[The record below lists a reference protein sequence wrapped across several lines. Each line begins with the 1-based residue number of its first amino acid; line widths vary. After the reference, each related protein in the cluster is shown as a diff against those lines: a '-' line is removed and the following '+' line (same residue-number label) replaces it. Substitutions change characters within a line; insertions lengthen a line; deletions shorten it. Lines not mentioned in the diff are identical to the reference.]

1 MARRAGSEL
10 GGVHAAKLAGD
21 RRSKRLTRGSCVV
34 ALTTLPNLGAAK
46 RLARS
51 LVGERL
57 CACVNIVPALR
68 SIYFWEGRIRD
79 EREVL
84 LIMKTSRAKAPRLQ
98 ARTLVLH
105 PYEVPEFIAWPVPR
119 VAEAYGRW
127 IVSSTS

>member
-1 MARRAGSEL
+1 MARRTGSEL
-10 GGVHAAKLAGD
+10 GSISAAKLA
-21 RRSKRLTRGSCVV
+21 RRSRRMPAVGSSCVV
-34 ALTTLPNLGAAK
+34 ALTTLPSLAAAT

-51 LVGERL
+51 LIAERL

-68 SIYFWEGRIRD
+68 SIYLWEGRIRD

-105 PYEVPEFIAWPVPR
+105 PYDVPEFIAWPVPR

-127 IVSSTS
+127 IVGSTS